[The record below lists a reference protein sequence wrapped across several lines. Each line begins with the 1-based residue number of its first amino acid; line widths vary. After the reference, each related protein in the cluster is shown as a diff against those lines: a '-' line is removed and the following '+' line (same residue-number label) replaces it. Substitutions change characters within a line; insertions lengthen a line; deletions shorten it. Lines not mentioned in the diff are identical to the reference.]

1 MTQVRADTRFIRFF
15 PGGWSTALNKRLKIV
30 VLAALAAVAP
40 LRAQPAVMESLR
52 EAVVSRWEFQK
63 RFPLSQKLFD
73 NATSE
78 GERMSLMA
86 QLRPLATPIANAEA
100 AATTP
105 VQGSPSQSALATMW
119 TNFALGLAAEKS
131 RPGAGE
137 QDLAAAAKQAK
148 GNLGLNYELA
158 RILGQVGMYQRA
170 HSWQMEVHRTMLEKG
185 YTRVPDLAKLELW
198 KVRETIRQGR
208 FQVAR
213 QGMEFAGRLD
223 PLCPW
228 VPYQNLTL
236 HFQEHSFFGWDLGL
250 VWTSLGETL
259 RLLRYYDVQSLFLIN
274 LSRCIRMGMGIFGAL
289 GLLILF
295 ARHYPRMAHPW
306 AEKMPHAVELRVRYL
321 AIALVPLSLAVGG
334 AGYVL
339 LGLLGAM
346 LLWKHCTS
354 EEKSVLKVV
363 IMGIALVPFLVTM
376 ERDLGRHMD
385 PRFGVNLYHL
395 AWSRGYER
403 PLADRSLS
411 FPSHSH
417 EDSVF
422 RSLAL
427 SLQYKKQGNYLRA
440 AEFGRE
446 AARIDPGN
454 AYALLNIGNLD
465 MATFEYSKAVG
476 AFEKARLEA
485 PKMVETWFNSSQA
498 ELYNNNSTKHK
509 RFLDQAAD
517 LDAQWVT
524 QWLKDN
530 DENFPV
536 YPATRKSMDPM
547 LRTGQAWWASWRSL
561 LDLDFLGVT
570 VHAGIL
576 DIQGSWVLAAVIAA
590 SLALFFRFRH
600 YSRNTHGWDLFEC
613 KICGRIMCRT
623 CRKGVHCQNCFKTV
637 AGVHENRIRLELV
650 SRLRNRSALFT
661 VRTASTFNSL
671 FPGMGHLYLGRGGGR
686 FFWPLTTSLLI
697 GALWACNHMVMEYPS
712 FVLGPLRWLPCLPLA
727 ALYASFNLKQLRTPM
742 DIGSVMPSPSY
753 QEREAVR

>member
-1 MTQVRADTRFIRFF
+1 M
-15 PGGWSTALNKRLKIV
+15 RLKIIAFS
-30 VLAALAAVAP
+30 VLAALGAA
-40 LRAQPAVMESLR
+40 RAQPAVMESLR

-63 RFPLSQKLFD
+63 RFPVSRKLFR
-73 NATSE
+73 NGASE
-78 GERMSLMA
+78 GERMILIG
-86 QLRPLATPIANAEA
+86 QLRPLATPATAAEA
-100 AATTP
+100 AASTP
-105 VQGSPSQSALATMW
+105 VPGSPSQSAIGTMW
-119 TNFALGLAAEKS
+119 ANFALGVAAEKS

-137 QDLAAAAKQAK
+137 ADLEAAAKQAK

-158 RILGQVGMYQRA
+158 RILGQMGMYQRA
-170 HSWQMEVHRTMLEKG
+170 HSWQMEVHRSMLEKG

-223 PLCPW
+223 PLSPW

-236 HFQEHSFFGWDLGL
+236 HFQEHSPFGWDLGF
-250 VWTSLGETL
+250 VWTSLIETL
-259 RLLRYYDVQSLFLIN
+259 HMLRYYDVQTLFLVN
-274 LSRCIRMGMGIFGAL
+274 LSRWFRLGMGIFGAL
-289 GLLILF
+289 GLLVLF
-295 ARHYPRMAHPW
+295 IRHFPRIAHPW

-346 LLWKHCTS
+346 LLWKHCAQ

-363 IMGIALVPFLVTM
+363 MMGIALVPFLVM
-376 ERDLGRHMD
+376 WERSMVRHLD
-385 PRFGVNLYHL
+385 NRTGVNLYHQ

-403 PLADRSLS
+403 QLSESSKS
-411 FPSHSH
+411 FPARTH
-417 EDSVF
+417 EDSVY
-422 RSLAL
+422 RALAL
-427 SLQYKKQGNYLRA
+427 SLQYKKQGNYLKA

-446 AARIDPGN
+446 ANRVDPG
-454 AYALLNIGNLD
+454 AVFALLNAGNLD
-465 MATFEYSKAVG
+465 MATFEYGKAVSV
-476 AFEKARLEA
+476 FERARRDA

-498 ELYNNNSTKHK
+498 ELYNNNSSKHK
-509 RFLDQAAD
+509 KFLDQAAE

-561 LDLDFLGVT
+561 LNLDFLRVNIR
-570 VHAGIL
+570 AGIL
-576 DIQGSWVLAAVIAA
+576 DIPGSWILAAVIAA
-590 SLALFFRFRH
+590 SLGLFFRFRH

-637 AGVHENRIRLELV
+637 AGVHENRIRVELV
-650 SRLRNRSALFT
+650 SRLRNRSALAV
-661 VRTASTFNSL
+661 VRTASALNAL
-671 FPGMGHLYLGRGGGR
+671 FPGIGHLYLGRGGGR
-686 FFWPLTTSLLI
+686 FFWPMTTSLLI
-697 GALWACNHMVMEYPS
+697 GSLWGLNHMVMEYPS

-727 ALYASFNLKQLRTPM
+727 ALYGLFNLKQLRTPV
-742 DIGSVMPSPSY
+742 DLGSVLPSSTSL
-753 QEREAVR
+753 EREAVR